1 MKIRPIGE
9 RVLVKR
15 EEIEETSA
23 GGIILTQTHQEMP
36 NQGEV
41 MAVGNVDDVKI
52 GDTVIFGKY
61 SGSDRVQ
68 VDGDDLL
75 ILELKD
81 IKAVIYE

>member
-81 IKAVIYE
+81 LKAVIYE

>member
-41 MAVGNVDDVKI
+41 MAVGNVDDVNI

>member
-23 GGIILTQTHQEMP
+23 GGIILTQTYQEMP

>member
-23 GGIILTQTHQEMP
+23 GGIILTQTYQEMP

-81 IKAVIYE
+81 LKAVIYE

>member
-15 EEIEETSA
+15 EEIEETSS

-41 MAVGNVDDVKI
+41 MAVGNVDDVNI

>member
-1 MKIRPIGE
+1 
-9 RVLVKR
+9 
-15 EEIEETSA
+15 
-23 GGIILTQTHQEMP
+23 
-36 NQGEV
+36 

-81 IKAVIYE
+81 LKAVIYE